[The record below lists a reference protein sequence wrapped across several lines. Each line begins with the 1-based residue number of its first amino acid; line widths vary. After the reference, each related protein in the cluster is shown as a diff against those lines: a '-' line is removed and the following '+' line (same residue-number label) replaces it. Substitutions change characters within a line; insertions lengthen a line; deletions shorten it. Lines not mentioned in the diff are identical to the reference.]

1 MRPKL
6 IGFAGRLGSGKTL
19 AADLLCAKY
28 GFMKVKFA
36 KPIKDMMRSLGLDD
50 RHIEGELKDEP
61 CDILDG
67 ETPRWAMQ
75 SLGTEWG
82 RSLISENLW
91 LNRWKRI
98 VEENLN
104 LNNNVV
110 VDDLRFPNE
119 LKAVQELSGQVIVLL
134 RNDGKDG
141 GHSSENTIDLKSIG
155 GDLVLNNEDWDAQ
168 KLVRAID
175 AWWISSNLS

>member
-134 RNDGKDG
+134 RNDEKEGE
-141 GHSSENTIDLKSIG
+141 HSSENTINLKDIRA
-155 GDLVLNNEDWDAQ
+155 DLVIDNKNWDAVE
-168 KLVRAID
+168 LTRAID
-175 AWWISSNLS
+175 SWWLSNNL

>member
-91 LNRWKRI
+91 LNRWRRI

-141 GHSSENTIDLKSIG
+141 GHSSENTITLTDVKA
-155 GDLVLNNEDWDAQ
+155 DLVLDNRNWDAVE
-168 KLVRAID
+168 LTRAID
-175 AWWISSNLS
+175 TWWLANNL